1 LLKGIGVARIGGKP
15 ALVVAADDEVT
26 AWRVELPVYIKP

>member
-26 AWRVELPVYIKP
+26 AWRVELQADE